1 MDHRFQEV
9 VPTSNS
15 NNVVALC
22 RIFSMLLSELVKTNP
37 EETNPDDETN
47 PEETHPAN
55 EYIHVWIKVVRSNS

>member
-22 RIFSMLLSELVKTNP
+22 RIFSMLLSELVKTNS
-37 EETNPDDETN
+37 EETNPDDEAN

-55 EYIHVWIKVVRSNS
+55 EYIHVWIKV